1 MNLLVER
8 LRAIPSWQ
16 LTLFVALLALGFL
29 VAAQLATEA
38 PRVRYTTQERSPL
51 IETAGELQQQQD
63 ALKVAILD
71 LRQRIQDVERAG
83 TGSAAV
89 VAELN
94 DQLEEARIAAGLIA
108 LTGSGIVLQLED
120 SLEPV
125 GPDANESDYLVGSL
139 DLRIVIEELW
149 TAGAEAISINGE
161 RITPTSA
168 IIDIGPS
175 VLVNSAYLAPPYQVT
190 ALGPADMYGRLSA
203 SPGWVEFI
211 IERAQTYGIRV
222 QFAEPESVD
231 IPAFIGTVTLRY
243 ARPQASP
250 SAAPSADAGG

>member
-1 MNLLVER
+1 MIGR

-16 LTLFVALLALGFL
+16 LTLFVALLVLGFL

-51 IETAGELQQQQD
+51 LETASELQAQQD
-63 ALKVAILD
+63 ALEVAVLD
-71 LRQRIQDVERAG
+71 LREQIQGAEGAG

-94 DQLEEARIAAGLIA
+94 DQLEEARIAAGLIP

-125 GPDANESDYLVGSL
+125 APDANEADYLVGSL
-139 DLRIVIEELW
+139 DLRTVIEELW
-149 TAGAEAISINGE
+149 SAGAEAIAINGE

-190 ALGPADMYGRLSA
+190 ALGPDDLYSRLSA
-203 SPGWVEFI
+203 SPGWVDFI
-211 IERAQTYGIRV
+211 IARAQTYGIRV

-231 IPAFIGTVTLRY
+231 IPAFVGTVTLRY
-243 ARPQASP
+243 ARPEPSASP
-250 SAAPSADAGG
+250 DASVAPDG

>member
-1 MNLLVER
+1 VIGR

-51 IETAGELQQQQD
+51 LETASELQAQQD
-63 ALKVAILD
+63 SLEVAVLD
-71 LRQRIQDVERAG
+71 LREQIQEAEGAG

-94 DQLEEARIAAGLIA
+94 DQLEEARIAAGLIP

-125 GPDANESDYLVGSL
+125 APDANEADYLVGSL

-149 TAGAEAISINGE
+149 SAGAEAIAINGE

-190 ALGPADMYGRLSA
+190 ALGPADLYGRLSA
-203 SPGWVEFI
+203 SPGWVDFI
-211 IERAQTYGIRV
+211 IARAQTYGIRV

-231 IPAFIGTVTLRY
+231 IPAFVGTVTLRY
-243 ARPQASP
+243 ARPEVTP
-250 SAAPSADAGG
+250 

>member
-1 MNLLVER
+1 MIGR

-16 LTLFVALLALGFL
+16 LTLFVALLVLGFL

-51 IETAGELQQQQD
+51 LETASELQAQQD
-63 ALKVAILD
+63 SLEVAVLD
-71 LRQRIQDVERAG
+71 LREQIQEAEGAG

-94 DQLEEARIAAGLIA
+94 EQLEEARIAAGLIP

-125 GPDANESDYLVGSL
+125 APDANEADYLVGSL
-139 DLRIVIEELW
+139 DLRTVIEELW
-149 TAGAEAISINGE
+149 SAGAEAIAINGE

-190 ALGPADMYGRLSA
+190 ALGPDDLYSRLSA
-203 SPGWVEFI
+203 SPGWVDFI
-211 IERAQTYGIRV
+211 IARAQTYGIRV

-231 IPAFIGTVTLRY
+231 IPAFVGTVTLRY
-243 ARPQASP
+243 ARPEPSASP
-250 SAAPSADAGG
+250 DASVAPDG

>member
-1 MNLLVER
+1 VIGR

-51 IETAGELQQQQD
+51 LETASELQAQQD
-63 ALKVAILD
+63 SLEVAVLD
-71 LRQRIQDVERAG
+71 LREQIQEAEGAG

-94 DQLEEARIAAGLIA
+94 DQLEEARIAAGLIP

-125 GPDANESDYLVGSL
+125 APDANEADYLVGSL

-149 TAGAEAISINGE
+149 SAGAEAIAINGE

-190 ALGPADMYGRLSA
+190 ALGPDDLYARLSA
-203 SPGWVEFI
+203 SPGWVDFI
-211 IERAQTYGIRV
+211 IARAQTYGLRV

-231 IPAFIGTVTLRY
+231 IPAFVGTVTLRY
-243 ARPQASP
+243 ARPEPSASP
-250 SAAPSADAGG
+250 DASVAPEG

>member
-1 MNLLVER
+1 MIGR

-16 LTLFVALLALGFL
+16 LTLFVALLVLGFL

-51 IETAGELQQQQD
+51 LETASELQAQQD
-63 ALKVAILD
+63 ALEVAVLD
-71 LRQRIQDVERAG
+71 LREQIQEAEGAG

-94 DQLEEARIAAGLIA
+94 EQLEEARIAAGLIP

-125 GPDANESDYLVGSL
+125 APDANEADYLVGSL
-139 DLRIVIEELW
+139 DLRTVIEELW
-149 TAGAEAISINGE
+149 SAGAEAIAINGE

-190 ALGPADMYGRLSA
+190 ALGPDDLYSRLSA
-203 SPGWVEFI
+203 SPGWVDFI
-211 IERAQTYGIRV
+211 IARAQTYGIRV

-231 IPAFIGTVTLRY
+231 IPAFVGTVTLRY
-243 ARPQASP
+243 ARPEPSASP
-250 SAAPSADAGG
+250 DASVAPEG

>member
-1 MNLLVER
+1 MIGR

-16 LTLFVALLALGFL
+16 LTLFVALLVLGFL

-51 IETAGELQQQQD
+51 LETASELQAQQD
-63 ALKVAILD
+63 ALEVAVLD
-71 LRQRIQDVERAG
+71 LREQIQEAEGAG

-94 DQLEEARIAAGLIA
+94 EQLEEARIAAGLIP

-125 GPDANESDYLVGSL
+125 APDANEADYLVGSL
-139 DLRIVIEELW
+139 DLRTVIEELW
-149 TAGAEAISINGE
+149 SAGAEAIAINGE

-190 ALGPADMYGRLSA
+190 ALGPDDLYSRLSA
-203 SPGWVEFI
+203 SPGWVDFI
-211 IERAQTYGIRV
+211 IARAQTYGIRV

-231 IPAFIGTVTLRY
+231 IPAFVGTVTLRY
-243 ARPQASP
+243 ARPEPSASP
-250 SAAPSADAGG
+250 DASVAPDG

>member
-1 MNLLVER
+1 MTFLSER

-16 LTLFVALLALGFL
+16 VTLFAALLVLGFL

-51 IETAGELQQQQD
+51 IETAGTLQQQQD

-71 LRQRIQDVERAG
+71 LRQRLQDVERAG

-108 LTGSGIVLQLED
+108 LTGTGIVLQLED

-125 GPDANESDYLVGSL
+125 GPDANESDYLVNSL
-139 DLRIVIEELW
+139 DLRVVIEELW
-149 TAGAEAISINGE
+149 TAGAEAIAINGE

-190 ALGPADMYGRLSA
+190 ALGPTDLYGRLSG

-211 IERAQTYGIRV
+211 IGRAQTYGIRV

-243 ARPQASP
+243 ARPQPTP
-250 SAAPSADAGG
+250 SALPSADTGG

>member
-1 MNLLVER
+1 MIGR

-51 IETAGELQQQQD
+51 LETASELQAQQD
-63 ALKVAILD
+63 ALEVSVLD
-71 LRQRIQDVERAG
+71 LRAQIQEAEGSG

-94 DQLEEARIAAGLIA
+94 DQLEEARIAAGLIP

-125 GPDANESDYLVGSL
+125 APDANEADYLIGSL

-149 TAGAEAISINGE
+149 SAGAEAIAINGE

-190 ALGPADMYGRLSA
+190 ALGPDDLYSRLSA
-203 SPGWVEFI
+203 APGWVDFI
-211 IERAQTYGIRV
+211 IARAQTYGLRV

-231 IPAFIGTVTLRY
+231 IPAFVGTVTLRY
-243 ARPQASP
+243 ARPEP
-250 SAAPSADAGG
+250 SATPDASVAPDG